1 MFSVYIYIYSFWWS
15 NPLYPPPMIS
25 WFVQVIKKK
34 SVYLSFFLV
43 SSKFWTPPKSSP
55 GWSRCCIRLELASKT
70 HGWNFQLCHIT
81 LVYWRIA
88 CCCIVVYS
96 YIFVRVKLI
105 LENFFAWQCPKCCIA
120 VCSITVEAF
129 PYLPLIMSMS
139 GRNFYDQM
147 SNVYESVPLLFAT
160 DHVIFLLFRFR
171 NFLGPNEQTQP
182 GLFSPFSNIHL
193 MGNTMDSH
201 PGSHCTNYSFKFPNK
216 LLGTELWTIGIGFP
230 TVLVTYCCW
239 KRSGSILDVQD
250 VWKPVKNGMKY
261 QPQLVQG
268 FLKDQEY
275 LHNTY
280 KHRSSCR
287 FWSMVAQ

>member
-55 GWSRCCIRLELASKT
+55 GWRRCCIRLELA
-70 HGWNFQLCHIT
+70 NFQLCHIT

-105 LENFFAWQCPKCCIA
+105 LENFFAWQCPKCYIA

-182 GLFSPFSNIHL
+182 GLFFPFLQYPSDGKYDGLTSGVTLHQLFIQVPKQTAWNWTVNHWYWLSNGFSDILLLEEIWQHL
-193 MGNTMDSH
+193 GCTRRLKTCKKWDEVSTSTSARISE
-201 PGSHCTNYSFKFPNK
+201 GSRVF
-216 LLGTELWTIGIGFP
+216 
-230 TVLVTYCCW
+230 
-239 KRSGSILDVQD
+239 
-250 VWKPVKNGMKY
+250 
-261 QPQLVQG
+261 
-268 FLKDQEY
+268 
-275 LHNTY
+275 
-280 KHRSSCR
+280 
-287 FWSMVAQ
+287 A